1 MENVRCQD
9 GAPEALLENYRA
21 LGTVVSIIGRH
32 LPRPAKQVP
41 PLVRGQMNKKLAHFC
56 KMFKLYSSR
65 RFICCKSSG
74 KMY

>member
-41 PLVRGQMNKKLAHFC
+41 PLVRGQMNKKTGAFL
-56 KMFKLYSSR
+56 
-65 RFICCKSSG
+65 
-74 KMY
+74 

>member
-1 MENVRCQD
+1 MKNGHKSNKNSDTKIRNKIEDREMENVRCQD

-41 PLVRGQMNKKLAHFC
+41 PW
-56 KMFKLYSSR
+56 
-65 RFICCKSSG
+65 
-74 KMY
+74 